1 MTTGLGPS
9 LHLDHN
15 SSLPGPGPGPIP
27 PGPFF
32 ISCHFHQLWHGDDR
46 KAHGR
51 THLTAP
57 LNTSNTGIEVAP
69 GRLTT
74 TRPGQ
79 APTESDWGP
88 FCLSGINQ

>member
-1 MTTGLGPS
+1 MSEPRPFLD
-9 LHLDHN
+9 LDHDF
-15 SSLPGPGPGPIP
+15 SLPGPGPGPTP

-32 ISCHFHQLWHGDDR
+32 ISCHSQQFRRGDDR
-46 KAHGR
+46 KTHRR

-57 LNTSNTGIEVAP
+57 LNTSNTGFEVAP

-79 APTESDWGP
+79 TPLEPDWGP
-88 FCLSGINQ
+88 FFKHAHE